1 MYKSRNKIVSEF
13 DENYLNTECRLR
25 TYILTFLGTNY
36 RDASLITLFFVFLGI
51 SNPNTR
57 PIGLLYHIK
66 FVVENQHD

>member
-1 MYKSRNKIVSEF
+1 MPFK
-13 DENYLNTECRLR
+13 D
-25 TYILTFLGTNY
+25 ILTFLGTNY

>member
-1 MYKSRNKIVSEF
+1 MYESRNKIVREF
-13 DENYLNTECRLR
+13 VEKLLKYRMPFKD
-25 TYILTFLGTNY
+25 ILTFLGTNY

-57 PIGLLYHIK
+57 PIGLLYYIK